1 MKLICPHCGGEFRPE
16 EATKERIYHE
26 LIELA
31 SKFGGSWH
39 LVDEYADCFRRSEF
53 GAMTTKKRVRI
64 LKEIYELLNNEQFIY
79 DSKRYRA
86 GRKEFLAAMLE
97 VCNAEKKELKNHNYL
112 YVILKKS
119 AARVSAEGLTAKEES
134 QRELA
139 RRSSARS
146 MADKPGGERRAEEG
160 KDIKIK
166 DPGVRHAVKNFL
178 DKIGKEG

>member
-1 MKLICPHCGGEFRPE
+1 MKLTCPHCGGEFRPE
-16 EATKERIYHE
+16 EATKERIYQE

-64 LKEIYELLNNEQFIY
+64 LREIYDLLKTEQFTY
-79 DSKRYRA
+79 DGKRYRA
-86 GRKEFLAAMLE
+86 GRKEILAAMLE
-97 VCNAEKKELKNHNYL
+97 TCSAEKKELKNHNYL

-119 AARVSAEGLTAKEES
+119 AARVSAEGLTAKEEQ
-134 QRELA
+134 QREDQRRMQSERPRDESTVADYKA
-139 RRSSARS
+139 RH
-146 MADKPGGERRAEEG
+146 G
-160 KDIKIK
+160 IKSL
-166 DPGVRHAVKNFL
+166 L